1 MQIETAEQLLL
12 SKQNEENDLL
22 LQVLSL
28 SLTIEGKDSVNPHE

>member
-12 SKQNEENDLL
+12 SKQNEENEL

-28 SLTIEGKDSVNPHE
+28 SLTIEGKDFVNPHE

>member
-12 SKQNEENDLL
+12 SKRNEENELL

-28 SLTIEGKDSVNPHE
+28 SLTIEGKDFVNPHE